1 MAQKET
7 IAILGGTGD
16 LGTGLAI
23 RWAKAGH
30 RIVIGSRT
38 LEKAQKAVANLHA
51 LSPQTPAEAMVNPD
65 AAAAGDIVVLT
76 VPAAHQISTLESVS
90 AGLKGKILIDVT
102 VPLVPPRVGT
112 VQLPGEGSAGKRA
125 QDFLGSRVKVVTAF
139 QNVAAHLL
147 KEDVQIECDVLVCGD
162 KRAARQK
169 VIELAEAAGMN
180 AWHAGPIE
188 NSAAAEALTSVLI
201 QINRR
206 HDISH
211 SRHQDRRPGTLIRG
225 MAGFTV
231 TPLPGIKLV
240 EEGDDLPALLLD
252 ALAAAEIRRSM
263 ATSSRWRRK
272 SSPRRKA
279 ATSTC
284 ATCRRPRMP
293 RNSPPRPRR
302 IRAWCSSSSTN
313 PPPWCGTSRAS

>member
-1 MAQKET
+1 MAKIDT

-23 RWAKAGH
+23 RWSKAGH
-30 RIVIGSRT
+30 RIIIGSRT
-38 LEKAQKAVANLHA
+38 LEKARKAVADLHEI
-51 LSPQTPAEAMVNPD
+51 SPETPADAMVNAD

-76 VPAAHQISTLESVS
+76 VPAAHQISTLETVRD
-90 AGLKGKILIDVT
+90 GLKGKILIDVT

-112 VQLPGEGSAGKRA
+112 VQLPEAGSAGKRA

-169 VIELAEAAGMN
+169 VIELAGEAGMTG
-180 AWHAGPIE
+180 WHAGPIE

-211 SRHQDRRPGTLIRG
+211 S
-225 MAGFTV
+225 
-231 TPLPGIKLV
+231 GIKIV
-240 EEGDDLPALLLD
+240 GQEH
-252 ALAAAEIRRSM
+252 
-263 ATSSRWRRK
+263 
-272 SSPRRKA
+272 
-279 ATSTC
+279 
-284 ATCRRPRMP
+284 
-293 RNSPPRPRR
+293 
-302 IRAWCSSSSTN
+302 
-313 PPPWCGTSRAS
+313 